1 MGNRN
6 KVQNPLT
13 IIAIFAGLAELAGTG
28 VLIGLPLEIQKV
40 FVWFVMGFPIGLVL
54 SFFLVLVFK
63 HEVLYAPSDFADEN
77 HFVGLLRKRREINT
91 ELNEATALLEEVKKL
106 AIPATDN
113 SNETKIQELSDKLSV
128 VMDKVKSAKLNN
140 SMSELEGT
148 ITVRN
153 KMSNNEKTILF
164 AIEKA
169 GKEGIG
175 RKELSVITGL
185 NLIFVTGILD
195 SLIDKGLVVKFKDNY
210 IFNAY

>member
-1 MGNRN
+1 MNNRS

-28 VLIGLPLEIQKV
+28 VLIGLPLEIQRI

-63 HEVLYAPSDFADEN
+63 HEVLYAPSDFVDEN

-91 ELNEATALLEEVKKL
+91 ELNEATSLLEEVKML
-106 AIPATDN
+106 AIPETDN
-113 SNETKIQELSDKLSV
+113 SNETKIQEFSEKLTV
-128 VMDKVKSAKLNN
+128 VMDKVESAKLNN
-140 SMSELEGT
+140 SISELGGT
-148 ITVRN
+148 ITIRK
-153 KMSNNEKTILF
+153 KMSSTEKTVLF
-164 AIEKA
+164 AIESA
-169 GKEGIG
+169 GKEGID

-185 NLIFVTGILD
+185 NLLFVTGALD
-195 SLIDKGLVVKFKDNY
+195 SLIDKGLVVKLKDNY